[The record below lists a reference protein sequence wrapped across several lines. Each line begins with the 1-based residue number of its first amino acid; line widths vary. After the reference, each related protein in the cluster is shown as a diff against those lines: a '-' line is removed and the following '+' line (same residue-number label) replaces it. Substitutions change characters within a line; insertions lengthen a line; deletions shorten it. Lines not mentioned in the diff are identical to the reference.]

1 MRWINLVPDT
11 FLVGS
16 FIPILLESLARERGV
31 LAKDHNTPCN
41 SPQALALAATYTAT
55 AHHKGHQCI
64 VELPGGAFVNTASFA
79 MYTFSLSVLVQA
91 LTIITMSGAAD
102 HGRFRKTLLLAFA
115 FVGSISTMCFLP
127 VHSGV
132 FFVGAIL
139 AVISNTCIGAS
150 FVLLNSFLPV
160 LVRYHPVVLD
170 AHAEQEQDDSEQVP
184 YDDEYLEDDRNLEP
198 SASVSSSSGLL
209 TGRKSSPA
217 TASTNVGKASIS
229 AELQISTK
237 LSSTGVSVGYAA
249 AILVQILSVFVL
261 YQLGQ
266 STFSLRVVVF
276 IVGAWWG
283 LFSIPSAFWLRP
295 RPGPPLHI
303 SGSTNSATIFF
314 AYLSEAWKSLGR
326 TVARARRLRDVL
338 TFLFAWFL
346 LSDAIATVSG
356 TAVLFAKTT
365 LGMEPASLALINVV
379 VMLSGLVGAM
389 SWTRVSRALNLGPTQ
404 TILLCLAIFECMP
417 LYALLGYIPAVQR
430 LGYLGLQQPWE
441 MYPIALIY
449 GLSLGGLSGY
459 CRALYGELIPEGFEA
474 TFYSLYA
481 ITDKGSSIFGP
492 AIVGAITDATGD
504 IRPAFFFLA
513 ALIAAP
519 VPLMWAVNVER
530 GKADG
535 LAMAEELDRGH
546 DEQIED

>member
-1 MRWINLVPDT
+1 
-11 FLVGS
+11 
-16 FIPILLESLARERGV
+16 
-31 LAKDHNTPCN
+31 
-41 SPQALALAATYTAT
+41 
-55 AHHKGHQCI
+55 
-64 VELPGGAFVNTASFA
+64 

-115 FVGSISTMCFLP
+115 LIGSISTMCFLP

-132 FFVGAIL
+132 FFIGAIL
-139 AVISNTCIGAS
+139 AIISNTCIGAS

-160 LVRYHPVVLD
+160 LVRYHPVVLS
-170 AHAEQEQDDSEQVP
+170 AQAEQEQDDSNRIP
-184 YDDEYLEDDRNLEP
+184 YNDEYLENDRDLEP
-198 SASVSSSSGLL
+198 SASVASSSGLL
-209 TGRKSSPA
+209 TGRSSTPAAKSHAAKS
-217 TASTNVGKASIS
+217 SIS

-303 SGSTNSATIFF
+303 SGSTNNATIFF

-346 LSDAIATVSG
+346 LSDAISTVGG

-379 VMLSGLVGAM
+379 VMLSGLIGAM

-404 TILLCLAIFECMP
+404 TILVCLGIFECMP
-417 LYALLGYIPAVQR
+417 LYALLGSIPAVQR

-519 VPLMWAVNVER
+519 VPLMWAVNVQR

-535 LAMAEELDRGH
+535 LAMAEELDLRGH
-546 DEQIED
+546 DEQPED